1 MTARRPSRARA
12 ARPPPRPSSEPVIVQ
27 RRASN
32 TGVIMIVGQNSALGR
47 IHAGQIVTVHVA
59 GHTVTIDLG
68 GDGTRAIR
76 RTTTQ
81 AVRSIKPTGPQGQDH
96 SCLRVAS
103 ASISWERCVNIRSD

>member
-12 ARPPPRPSSEPVIVQ
+12 ARPPPRPSSEPVTVQ

-32 TGVIMIVGQNSALGR
+32 TGVIMIGGQNSALGR

-59 GHTVTIDLG
+59 EHTVTIDLG

-96 SCLRVAS
+96 SCLLVAS

>member
-1 MTARRPSRARA
+1 MTARRLSRARA
-12 ARPPPRPSSEPVIVQ
+12 ARPPPRPSSEPVTVQ

-32 TGVIMIVGQNSALGR
+32 TGVIMIGQNSALGR

-59 GHTVTIDLG
+59 EHTVTINLG

-81 AVRSIKPTGPQGQDH
+81 AVRSIKPTGPQGQSH
-96 SCLRVAS
+96 SCLLVAS
-103 ASISWERCVNIRSD
+103 VSISWESFVNIRSD